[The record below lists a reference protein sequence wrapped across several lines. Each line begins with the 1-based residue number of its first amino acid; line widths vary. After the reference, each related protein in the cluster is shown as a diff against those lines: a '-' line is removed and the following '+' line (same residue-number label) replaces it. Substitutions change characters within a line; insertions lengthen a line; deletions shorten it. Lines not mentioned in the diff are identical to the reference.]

1 MIIDARTLSENE
13 TVKTD
18 VCIVGAGTAGITL
31 AREFMHQK
39 FRVCLLESGG
49 SEPDKDTQLLYWGEN
64 TGHPYYPLDTARA
77 RYFGGS
83 SNLWR
88 IAIGDNGLGAR
99 MRPLDEIDFE
109 ERDWVPYSGWPFAK
123 SHLEPYYERAQAICK
138 IEPPTYAVED
148 WEDPE
153 KTPRLS
159 LVGERVKTVIFKF
172 GSRSHFIKDYPE
184 EIRRADNITT
194 YLNANVTDIETNE
207 TAQTVARLR
216 VVCLQGSRFWISAK
230 VFILAAGG
238 IETPRLLLISNKTQ
252 STGLGN
258 QNDLVGRFFMEHLH
272 FWSGIYRPSNPDIFS
287 KTGLYDRI
295 HTVNGVPIIGKLSLS
310 DKVLREK
317 KMANHCI
324 ELIPRVVLNSSLCRF
339 IYPRIKSESVTSFN
353 TVRSAIRNGHFP
365 DDFGKHLSCMV
376 TGMDGVT
383 AAAYRKFRR
392 KLCGLFDKRRIR
404 VLRLAHMTE
413 QVPNPNSRVTLIED
427 RDNLGLNR
435 VRLNWQLS
443 PIDILSAIKAQE
455 ILDED
460 LRRAGLGRLYIE
472 MSNEKPPAN
481 LHGGYHHMGT
491 TRMHVDP
498 KKGVVDA
505 NCNVHNTSNLFIAGP
520 SVFPT
525 GGYANPI
532 LTIVALGVRLAD
544 HVKNLMK

>member
-1 MIIDARTLSENE
+1 LSENE
-13 TVKTD
+13 TVETD

-317 KMANHCI
+317 K
-324 ELIPRVVLNSSLCRF
+324 
-339 IYPRIKSESVTSFN
+339 
-353 TVRSAIRNGHFP
+353 NGEP
-365 DDFGKHLSCMV
+365 
-376 TGMDGVT
+376 
-383 AAAYRKFRR
+383 
-392 KLCGLFDKRRIR
+392 
-404 VLRLAHMTE
+404 
-413 QVPNPNSRVTLIED
+413 
-427 RDNLGLNR
+427 
-435 VRLNWQLS
+435 
-443 PIDILSAIKAQE
+443 
-455 ILDED
+455 
-460 LRRAGLGRLYIE
+460 
-472 MSNEKPPAN
+472 
-481 LHGGYHHMGT
+481 LH
-491 TRMHVDP
+491 
-498 KKGVVDA
+498 
-505 NCNVHNTSNLFIAGP
+505 
-520 SVFPT
+520 
-525 GGYANPI
+525 
-532 LTIVALGVRLAD
+532 
-544 HVKNLMK
+544 